1 MTDLGRGQRVPLPD
15 LGAEAVVDVGVDVS
29 SAENLAFDVCCFGV
43 DAAGKLL
50 ADEWLVFFNN
60 PSAPADA
67 VRSVGPHGGDEQVF
81 RVDLSAVPAEVARLV
96 FTVSIEGEA
105 SMAAVAKGHVRVLAG
120 GAPLLRY
127 PYYGADFTTERS
139 LVVGELYRRDGWRFA
154 AVGQGYEGGL
164 AALVTAFGGEVEDEA
179 PASPAPRNDDLVA
192 PSEQPSTAVPA
203 PMPAPAA
210 VPPAAVPPAAGPPS
224 AVPAAAPA
232 AASSASAEPAWVL
245 GPDLTG
251 PRVSYKVL
259 SHKDKF
265 FGDRFDP
272 DKVGEAIAS
281 YAVMGWHPVGAA
293 TDRHGRGRDS
303 LLVVLAREN

>member
-15 LGAEAVVDVGVDVS
+15 LGGEAVVDVGVDVS

-81 RVDLSAVPAEVARLV
+81 RVDLAALPDEVARLV
-96 FTVSIEGEA
+96 FTVSLEGEPTMSA
-105 SMAAVAKGHVRVLAG
+105 IAKGHVRVLAG
-120 GAPLLRY
+120 GTPILRY

-139 LVVGELYRRDGWRFA
+139 VVVGELYRRDGWRFV

-164 AALVTAFGGEVEDEA
+164 AALVAAFGGEVDEDQ
-179 PASPAPRNDDLVA
+179 PPSPAPLNPDL
-192 PSEQPSTAVPA
+192 
-203 PMPAPAA
+203 
-210 VPPAAVPPAAGPPS
+210 
-224 AVPAAAPA
+224 AAAPEAPPASAPSTIPAPSPEAARTAVSVA
-232 AASSASAEPAWVL
+232 AAMAEPAWVF
-245 GPDLTG
+245 GPNLSG
-251 PRVSYKVL
+251 PPVSYKVL
-259 SHKDKF
+259 THKDKF

-272 DKVGEAIAS
+272 DKVGDAIGS
-281 YAVMGWHPVGAA
+281 YAAMGWQVVCAA
-293 TDRHGRGRDS
+293 TDRVGGDRDN
-303 LLVVLAREN
+303 LLVLMVRET